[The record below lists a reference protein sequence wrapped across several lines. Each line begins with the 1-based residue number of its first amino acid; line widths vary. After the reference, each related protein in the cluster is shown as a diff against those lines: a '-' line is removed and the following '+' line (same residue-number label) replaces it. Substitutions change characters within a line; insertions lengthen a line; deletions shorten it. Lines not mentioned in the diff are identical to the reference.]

1 MLSLDNL
8 INYLEPKQIKINS
21 YNKESYN
28 ETTNEKVTNKSFKD
42 IPIYLRSFFKENTN
56 FSFFRNQNISKN
68 DFFNFIN
75 SILICIDNQ
84 FSVQLVNDKNLR
96 IKSFFKK
103 LIVDFDEKNLYYKF
117 NYNKNRKIKKCGIQ
131 EYLYNILK
139 LSDKKM
145 ENLSKNYVDQL
156 ICDYLGIN
164 IVIFNVM
171 DNKLVLDK
179 SRVLY
184 TMKYEGLFNKFVPT
198 IFIIDNGL
206 GYNCILSNKSDKSL
220 VRYSEERE
228 LLNNIFKNLNICI
241 KRKEYEGKTLDDL
254 RELCKENNIEIT
266 KISSQTKKKIN
277 KKKIELINDLGKL
290 DFI

>member
-8 INYLEPKQIKINS
+8 INYLEPKQIKING
-21 YNKESYN
+21 NN
-28 ETTNEKVTNKSFKD
+28 QETYEKSTEEKVRNKSFKE
-42 IPIYLRSFFKENTN
+42 IPVYLHNFFKDNNN

-84 FSVQLVNDKNLR
+84 FSVQLVNDKILG
-96 IKSFFKK
+96 IKSFLKK

-117 NYNKNRKIKKCGIQ
+117 NYNKNRKIKKCGMQ

-164 IVIFNVM
+164 IIIFNVM
-171 DNKLVLDK
+171 NNELVLDK

-220 VRYSEERE
+220 VKYSEERE
-228 LLNNIFKNLNICI
+228 LLNNIYKNFNICI
-241 KRKEYEGKTLDDL
+241 KRKEYEGKTLTNL
-254 RELCKENNIEIT
+254 RELCKENNIDIT

-290 DFI
+290 DFT

>member
-8 INYLEPKQIKINS
+8 INYLEPKQIKINGN
-21 YNKESYN
+21 NKEPYE
-28 ETTNEKVTNKSFKD
+28 ETSDKKVINKSFKE
-42 IPIYLRSFFKENTN
+42 IPVYLQDFFKDNNN

-75 SILICIDNQ
+75 SILTCIDNQ
-84 FSVQLVNDKNLR
+84 FSVQLVNDKILR
-96 IKSFFKK
+96 IKSFLKK